1 MSLNLDARQRAMLAE
16 MGVAVWQPKGGD
28 AATAAPEAP
37 VATRTQAASP
47 APAMATAAH
56 AAGALT
62 PLAALTAAVQA
73 DQGLAIGTAQ
83 SAQTPQTPHERHAG
97 EAANAAERVQAP
109 TVPAQLPASLAT
121 AGPAPQSALA
131 AEHRSSNDWANQQ
144 AVSANFAEK
153 TGGEPTIPHA
163 DLPAEG
169 SAPASSFS
177 SIAQVAQAA
186 VAPLMRAPRGP
197 VADMDWPA
205 LREAV
210 QSCQACGL
218 CHGRTQT
225 VFGVGA
231 EHADWMVVGE
241 APGEQEDLRG
251 EPFVGPAGQ
260 LLDAM
265 LRAVGKDR
273 QAPAGEQAVFI
284 ANVLKCRPPGNRNP
298 APDEVAQ
305 CEPYLRRQVELVQP
319 KLILALGRFAV
330 QALLNTSEPIGR
342 LRQQVH
348 RYQGVPVV
356 VSYHPA
362 YLLRNLPDKAKA
374 WDDLVLAMRVASE
387 GQ

>member
-16 MGVAVWQPKGGD
+16 MGVAVWQPKGSD
-28 AATAAPEAP
+28 TAAATAAPEAP

-47 APAMATAAH
+47 APAMAPAAH
-56 AAGALT
+56 SAGALT

-73 DQGLAIGTAQ
+73 EQGPAIGAAQ
-83 SAQTPQTPHERHAG
+83 SAPTPRERHAG
-97 EAANAAERVQAP
+97 EAVNAAEP
-109 TVPAQLPASLAT
+109 TPVSAQVPVSPAAAS
-121 AGPAPQSALA
+121 AGPAPESAMA
-131 AEHRSSNDWANQQ
+131 AEHGSPNEQ
-144 AVSANFAEK
+144 AVSVIAAEK
-153 TGGEPTIPHA
+153 TGGESTIPHA
-163 DLPAEG
+163 NLPADT
-169 SAPASSFS
+169 SAHASSFS
-177 SIAQVAQAA
+177 PIAQVAQAA
-186 VAPLMRAPRGP
+186 IAPLMRAPSGP
-197 VADMDWPA
+197 VADMAWPA

-210 QSCQACGL
+210 HSCQACGL

-231 EHADWMVVGE
+231 ERADWLVVGE

-298 APDEVAQ
+298 APEEMAQ

-374 WDDLVLAMRVASE
+374 WADLVLAMRVASE